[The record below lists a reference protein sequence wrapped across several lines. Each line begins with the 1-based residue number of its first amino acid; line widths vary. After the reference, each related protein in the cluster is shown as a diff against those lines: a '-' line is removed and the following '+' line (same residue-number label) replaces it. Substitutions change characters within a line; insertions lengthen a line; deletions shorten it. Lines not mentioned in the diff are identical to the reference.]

1 MNRYEYKEPEF
12 KVVKVNS
19 QDVITTSGDSLP
31 GASSGWEAGGSGS
44 GSGGV
49 PIISL

>member
-19 QDVITTSGDSLP
+19 QDVITTSGESLP
-31 GASSGWEAGGSGS
+31 DGSSGWETGGTPFAPI
-44 GSGGV
+44 GG
-49 PIISL
+49 